1 MRSNSR
7 MILPTSVF
15 VILIFTLS
23 QLQLTAF
30 AQSAEGS
37 KQTTEVKA
45 PKIDLSDKAL
55 DKIVRSTSQRQS
67 YFLPPQSD
75 RPADTSKTPH
85 KSNKKKWILIALA
98 LGGAAVTTAVVL
110 QKDEKPETQTI
121 TAGTLTI
128 GQPQ

>member
-1 MRSNSR
+1 
-7 MILPTSVF
+7 MIFPTSVF
-15 VILIFTLS
+15 AILIFTLS

-45 PKIDLSDKAL
+45 PQIDLSDKAL

-67 YFLPPQSD
+67 NFLPPQSG

-98 LGGAAVTTAVVL
+98 LGGAAVTAAVVL
-110 QKDEKPETQTI
+110 QKDETVEMQTI

>member
-7 MILPTSVF
+7 RILPTSVF

-30 AQSAEGS
+30 AQCAEGS
-37 KQTTEVKA
+37 NQTAEVNA
-45 PKIDLSDKAL
+45 PQIDLSDKGL
-55 DKIVRSTSQRQS
+55 DKIVGGTSQRQS

-85 KSNKKKWILIALA
+85 KSNKKKWILIAPLQMPA
-98 LGGAAVTTAVVL
+98 LSSW
-110 QKDEKPETQTI
+110 
-121 TAGTLTI
+121 
-128 GQPQ
+128 